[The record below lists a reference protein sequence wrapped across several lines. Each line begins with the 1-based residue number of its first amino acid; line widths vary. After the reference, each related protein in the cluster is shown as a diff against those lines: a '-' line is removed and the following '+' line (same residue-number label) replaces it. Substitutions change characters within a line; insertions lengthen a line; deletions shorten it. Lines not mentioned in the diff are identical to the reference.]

1 MTGTAAAVIIRDMDL
16 KDLRTLLAYHY
27 WARDLIL
34 EAVTP
39 LTPEQFTRSV
49 DSSFKSVRD
58 TVAHIYAADRV
69 WYTRW
74 LGESPSS
81 LIAYETF
88 PDVDSIRRAWVDL
101 EGEVRRFVEGLGE
114 AGVSRVFEYKLLS
127 GATGASPFFQMLT
140 HVVNHGSYHRGQV
153 TTLLRQLGAPPPK
166 STDMI
171 TFYRLRA

>member
-1 MTGTAAAVIIRDMDL
+1 MDL
-16 KDLRTLLAYHY
+16 KDLRTLLDYHY

-58 TVAHIYAADRV
+58 TVAHIYAADWV

-81 LIAYETF
+81 LIAYDAF
-88 PDVDSIRRAWVDL
+88 PDVGSIRRSWIDL
-101 EGEVRRFVEGLGE
+101 EGKVRGFVEGLGE
-114 AGVSRVFEYKLLS
+114 TGISRVFEYKLLS
-127 GATGASPFFQMLT
+127 GAPGVHRSLRCSLT
-140 HVVNHGSYHRGQV
+140 WS
-153 TTLLRQLGAPPPK
+153 TTEA
-166 STDMI
+166 I
-171 TFYRLRA
+171 TVAR